1 MRGVYVLVIQLDRPA
16 EVEVGKLGMLRFA
29 PGTYA
34 YVGSAMRG
42 IEARVRRHLRK
53 EKRLR
58 WHIDYLLA
66 SPAARVAEV
75 YVRETPERL
84 ECEVADALAAECQ
97 VVPGFGSSDCR
108 CKGHLFRC
116 DPPRLFTLLSRLGF
130 ARLTLSGHREWANVV
145 SKNSGVSQTRR

>member
-1 MRGVYVLVIQLDRPA
+1 MRGVYILVIQLDRIT
-16 EVEVGKLGMLRFA
+16 EVEVGRLGMLRFA

-53 EKRLR
+53 RKRLR

-66 SPAARVAEV
+66 FPAARVTAV
-75 YVRETPERL
+75 YVRETPKRL
-84 ECEVADALAAECQ
+84 ECEVADALAAECR

-116 DPPRLFTLLSRLGF
+116 TPSRLRELFSQLGF
-130 ARLTLSGHREWANVV
+130 VQLELPSLRE
-145 SKNSGVSQTRR
+145 

>member
-1 MRGVYVLVIQLDRPA
+1 MRGVYILLIEVLQTA
-16 EVEVGKLGMLRFA
+16 EVAVGKLGVLKFT

-66 SPAARVAEV
+66 HPAARVTAV
-75 YVRETPERL
+75 YIRGTPKRL
-84 ECEVADALAAECQ
+84 ECEVANALAAKCQ

-116 DPPRLFTLLSRLGF
+116 SLSRLPELFSQLGF
-130 ARLTLSGHREWANVV
+130 VKLELPSLRE
-145 SKNSGVSQTRR
+145 

>member
-1 MRGVYVLVIQLDRPA
+1 MRGVYVLVVQLDRPA
-16 EVEVGKLGMLRFA
+16 EVEVGRLGMLRFTS
-29 PGTYA
+29 GTYA
-34 YVGSAMRG
+34 YVGSARRG

-66 SPAARVAEV
+66 HPAARVTAV
-75 YVRETPERL
+75 YVRETPKRL
-84 ECEVADALAAECQ
+84 ECEVADALAAKCR

-116 DPPRLFTLLSRLGF
+116 APSRLCELFSQPGF
-130 ARLTLSGHREWANVV
+130 VKLELPGLRE
-145 SKNSGVSQTRR
+145 